1 MSAKQSKKP
10 QTRGKTAQDS
20 RCMFYFPSGER
31 CLNHRSAGS
40 KNPAMCFQH
49 QNEKVAP
56 PPSAGADRQVDPPKS
71 ATVSRDVPDDVPSAR
86 FMSDVLSPPSGDS
99 ANSFTALVPTNELGP
114 LLDSIQDDMGVSD
127 KDMQNVTIRQ
137 SDPRFV
143 FVAVPK
149 ESVPLSFEPADGA
162 FRENIERVSRS
173 MSGFPERR
181 VIPESARGYISD
193 GELEWSDD
201 EYDRPSGASWADMFR
216 RPSDGGGSLESDID
230 PESVNSG
237 NAVLAAMSIAKSSG
251 DNVVMVEEDG
261 RYRAVLSPSEPFSEV
276 RCQAATASGSQ
287 CMNIVVGGGICFVH
301 RGEIDLPFYREAA
314 MAMSVQQGGLWED
327 EDRRNGDPGS
337 DNTTV
342 IPATTSSQNAYP
354 TAAEF
359 EAITAD
365 AQDIMDSMGRGE
377 TGRPLTEYEQ
387 SAHEAELHRRGER
400 QVNEE
405 AARDVYAAVSEEEQ
419 GDFDDLFDD
428 EGPESETGPRF
439 DPGDDPNDPMT
450 KRRRSMEEYAKQSG
464 ATAEFINGEEPVWN
478 IDGMLYSR
486 DGVYLGDKREGDSVY
501 QNTMIR
507 ALRASLDSRQG
518 ELRDQMDFS
527 AIDSVSDDAL
537 PATFSPHGPFSA
549 NVPDDTP
556 DDELSRRRRAG
567 ERFVSINDRDGNPVV
582 VLSNGDI
589 FNTDGSLRL
598 RSGASVPEIGT
609 VPTRPTPE
617 GQWSSSWA
625 PDPASRDALNAG
637 RRSAK
642 ASAAAAHL
650 LAVQRPAM
658 NKLGARSVSRRT
670 AARQIDARC
679 RKDPEFAR
687 DWSQM
692 DVSQQAAY
700 LSSMEDWYV
709 HRYNV
714 ETRMKQIDNQ
724 RGGRSR
730 LRQEGGLFGGIIDF
744 MSSLPEIFGRSG
756 SEAAGNATNK
766 MATGR

>member
-1 MSAKQSKKP
+1 MSAKQGSKS
-10 QTRGKTAQDS
+10 QARGKATQDS

-56 PPSAGADRQVDPPKS
+56 PPSAGVDRQVDPPKR
-71 ATVSRDVPDDVPSAR
+71 ATVSQDIPADVSSAR
-86 FMSDVLSPPSGDS
+86 LMSDVFSPPSADS
-99 ANSFTALVPTNELGP
+99 ADSFTALVPTNELGP

-149 ESVPLSFEPADGA
+149 GSVPSSFEPAGGA
-162 FRENIERVSRS
+162 SQENIERISRS
-173 MSGFPERR
+173 MSDFPERR
-181 VIPESARGYISD
+181 IIPESGRGYIND
-193 GELEWSDD
+193 GELEWADD
-201 EYDRPSGASWADMFR
+201 EYDRPNGASWADMFR

-251 DNVVMVEEDG
+251 DNVVMVEENG
-261 RYRAVLSPSEPFSEV
+261 KYRAVLSPSEPLPEV
-276 RCQAATASGSQ
+276 RCRATTTSGSQ

-314 MAMSVQQGGLWED
+314 MAVSVQQGGLWDGDARRD
-327 EDRRNGDPGS
+327 EGS
-337 DNTTV
+337 EPDDTTV

-365 AQDIMDSMGRGE
+365 AQDIIDSMDRGE
-377 TGRPLTEYEQ
+377 TGRPLTEYEH
-387 SAHEAELHRRGER
+387 SANEAELHRRGE
-400 QVNEE
+400 QQIDEE
-405 AARDVYAAVSEEEQ
+405 AARDIYAAVSGDEQ
-419 GDFDDLFDD
+419 GDFGDLFDD

-439 DPGDDPNDPMT
+439 DPGDNPNDPMT

-464 ATAEFINGEEPVWN
+464 ATVEFINGEEPVWN

-501 QNTMIR
+501 QNTMIQ
-507 ALRASLDSRQG
+507 ALRSSLDSRQG

-527 AIDSVSDDAL
+527 AIDSVSDAAL

-549 NVPDDTP
+549 TVPDNTP

-567 ERFVSINDRDGNPVV
+567 ERFASINDRDGNPVV

-598 RSGASVPEIGT
+598 RSGAPVPEIGT

-637 RRSAK
+637 RRSGK

-650 LAVQRPAM
+650 LAVQSPVM

-679 RKDPEFAR
+679 RRDPEFAR
-687 DWSQM
+687 NWSQM
-692 DVSQQAAY
+692 DVSQQASY

-714 ETRMKQIDNQ
+714 ETRMRQIDNQ

-730 LRQEGGLFGGIIDF
+730 LRQEGGIFGGIIDF
-744 MSSLPEIFGRSG
+744 MSSLPGIFGSSG

-766 MATGR
+766 MTTGR